1 VIKHL
6 QYVLAILVLGLA
18 LFVTLLCICAWDLHL
33 RLTSPHLDQILT
45 DADRTIV
52 IAAGAATNI
61 EKSLRAERD
70 ASKDQIESSTAAMKK
85 FNATLDDLHL
95 VLVNAN
101 GVVTHIDGAVVHVD
115 AAVVQLTAQA
125 STAIADLDVAVK
137 DVQPILAHLGDASA
151 SLADL
156 AKDPSIRASLIELDK
171 ATAETNSILANLDAI
186 AASGNRDAQMLEARL
201 RQALKPASLA
211 KTIFERALGLAGPA
225 ASVATAVLVKK

>member
-1 VIKHL
+1 MTRAL
-6 QYVLAILVLGLA
+6 QAMLGATAILAA
-18 LFVTLLCICAWDLHL
+18 LFITLLCICAWDLHL
-33 RLTSPHLDQILT
+33 RLTHADAILT

-52 IAAGAATNI
+52 IAGGAATNI

-70 ASKDQIESSTAAMKK
+70 ASKEQIDASTAAMKK

-95 VLVNAN
+95 VLLNAN
-101 GVVTHIDGAVVHVD
+101 TVTSHIDTVVGHVD
-115 AAVVQLTAQA
+115 VAVVQLTAQT
-125 STAIADLDVAVK
+125 STAIADLDTAVK
-137 DVQPILAHLGDASA
+137 GAQPLMAHLSDASA

-156 AKDPSIRASLIELDK
+156 AKDPSIRDSLTELDK

-186 AASGNRDAQMLEARL
+186 AASGNRDAQMLEVRL

-211 KTIFERALGLAGPA
+211 QTIFMRALGLAGPA